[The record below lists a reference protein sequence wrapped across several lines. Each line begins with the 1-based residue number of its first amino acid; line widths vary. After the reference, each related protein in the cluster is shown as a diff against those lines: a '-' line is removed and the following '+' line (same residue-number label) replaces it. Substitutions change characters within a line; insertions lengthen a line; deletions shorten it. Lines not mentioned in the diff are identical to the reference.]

1 METVQKMTQK
11 QNQLCK
17 KKLYRKLLCEKSSS
31 KIKKHYGN
39 KPCRNPPA
47 MPYTINR
54 VKSDKVNRSF
64 RQRFFKNYT
73 VVYSGYTSRQ
83 YRFKGL
89 SRQDIQR
96 EIKWTARKAWYH
108 TVPCNPNNDTPT
120 PSLVVQSD
128 SISHQYKFKGLSR
141 QDIPREIKWTVWKPW
156 YCTVSYNPNSEF
168 IPVVLHI
175 QERNRLQC
183 NNIPQV
189 RAAARKQ
196 TVQK

>member
-96 EIKWTARKAWYH
+96 EIKWT
-108 TVPCNPNNDTPT
+108 
-120 PSLVVQSD
+120 
-128 SISHQYKFKGLSR
+128 
-141 QDIPREIKWTVWKPW
+141 VWKPW

-175 QERNRLQC
+175 QERNRLQHPPRRQDRSTEV
-183 NNIPQV
+183 N
-189 RAAARKQ
+189 R
-196 TVQK
+196 TVGFFCCKACGGM